1 MKYVKIFTNFL
12 EDISTLEDDEIGRLF
27 VGMLRYAEDGEQPS
41 LPGNE
46 RFLWGVVKK
55 QVDAMRKSYDSRCEV
70 NKQIAT
76 NRYESLRIV
85 ENSTNRYES
94 YQEEEEEEEEKKKRY
109 NKRFTP
115 PTYTEVEEYCSSS
128 GLSNVDAHKFCDFY
142 ASKNWL
148 VGKSK
153 MKDWKAACRNWNRTD
168 RKKTDSH
175 SNYEQRKVEDKDFA
189 DLFLDLNQN
198 LKGDEV

>member
-46 RFLWGVVKK
+46 RFLWGVVRR
-55 QVDAMRKSYDSRCEV
+55 QVDIMRSSYEHRCEV
-70 NKQIAT
+70 NKT
-76 NRYESLRIV
+76 NRDESSKNQRIV
-85 ENSTNRYES
+85 TNRDES
-94 YQEEEEEEEEKKKRY
+94 SQEEEEEEEEKKKRY
-109 NKRFTP
+109 NRRFTP

-128 GLSNVDAHKFCDFY
+128 GLSNVDPHKFCDFY

-153 MKDWKAACRNWNRTD
+153 MRDWKAACRNWNRTD

-198 LKGDEV
+198 LKGDKV

>member
-1 MKYVKIFTNFL
+1 MKYVKIFTDFL

-27 VGMLRYAEDGEQPS
+27 VAMLRYAEDETQPS

-46 RFLWGVVKK
+46 RILWGSVKK
-55 QVDAMRKSYDSRCEV
+55 QVDAMRKAYKSRCEV
-70 NKQIAT
+70 NKQNIT
-76 NRYESLRIV
+76 SRYESLRIV

-94 YQEEEEEEEEKKKRY
+94 YQEEEEDKDKEKNKRS

-142 ASKNWL
+142 ESKNWM

-153 MKDWKAACRNWNRTD
+153 MKDWKAAARNWNRSD
-168 RKKTDSH
+168 RKGTGTH
-175 SNYEQRKVEDKDFA
+175 SNYEQRKVTDEDFS
-189 DLFLDLNQN
+189 DLFLPL
-198 LKGDEV
+198 G